1 VPTWQLTHKI
11 GAVLLPVRGESF
23 AMINRPAALPEF
35 DAPPVSEIALSVE
48 FSPLENW
55 RGAHAGLYWSRINNI
70 YPHSETQPPLP
81 SQIEKFGDE
90 FWVQPAVRVEFVN
103 PDISRSW
110 FIADP
115 PTKLIQVQRD
125 RFVINWRQ
133 IKGDETY
140 PRYSAEMR
148 PRFEREWNDFRK
160 FVVEAKIGSI
170 AVQQCEVTYRNE
182 LLQGKGWDVFSE
194 SLTLFA
200 PWWKDGTDGFLPR
213 PESLS
218 VAGSFRM
225 PGDRGRLHFSAQHAL
240 RATDK
245 KEIIQFQLVARG
257 RPVSDSTADIL
268 NWLDIGHEWVVRGFS
283 DLTSKRAHEIW
294 KRKS

>member
-1 VPTWQLTHKI
+1 MNTR
-11 GAVLLPVRGESF
+11 PV
-23 AMINRPAALPEF
+23 ALPEF
-35 DAPPVSEIALSVE
+35 DAPPVSEVALAVE

-55 RGAHAGLYWSRINNI
+55 RSTHAGLYWSLISNT
-70 YPHSETQPPLP
+70 YPQSETQPPPP
-81 SQIEKFGDE
+81 SQIEKYGED

-103 PDISRSW
+103 PDVSRFW

-115 PTKLIQVQRD
+115 PTKLIQIQRD

-133 IKGDETY
+133 VKGDETY
-140 PRYSAEMR
+140 PRYSKEMR
-148 PRFEREWNDFRK
+148 PRFEREWNEFK
-160 FVVEAKIGSI
+160 TFVSERKIGTV

-182 LLQGKGWDVFSE
+182 LLQGKGWNAFSE
-194 SLTLFA
+194 SLALFA

-225 PGDRGRLHFSAQHAL
+225 PGEHGRLHFSAQHVRRPADQ
-240 RATDK
+240 REAV
-245 KEIIQFQLVARG
+245 QFQLVARG
-257 RPVSDSTADIL
+257 KPASDSNADIL
-268 NWLDIGHEWVVRGFS
+268 NWLDMGHEWVVRGFA
-283 DLTSKRAHEIW
+283 DLTSEQAHQLW